1 MSNVEVVV
9 DHNIEISEKILKFCH
24 RKNRYLHEIS
34 NYVGMNKNEVR
45 SLYLYPLIRVE
56 KMIMINTKFRS
67 K

>member
-45 SLYLYPLIRVE
+45 SLYLYPLIRV
-56 KMIMINTKFRS
+56 
-67 K
+67 